1 MSRIIK
7 FRAWNKTSSK
17 WMNLKDCIDIDNYGG
32 VYPFVRT
39 DKAEIELMQYI
50 GLKDKNGVE
59 IYEHDIC
66 HITDGWGNEWTS
78 SVAWGDLNGDNP
90 EFYPAFD
97 LEPQVD
103 EELNSIAS
111 IYESGDFT
119 IEVIGNIYENPDL
132 IKASQLAEGV

>member
-39 DKAEIELMQYI
+39 DKAEIELMQYT

-59 IYEHDIC
+59 IYEGDVVSVGRKPMEQLKYWVERPLCVVTYAEDAFWLAPIEE
-66 HITDGWGNEWTS
+66 GWSWM
-78 SVAWGDLNGDNP
+78 VVRRRP
-90 EFYPAFD
+90 
-97 LEPQVD
+97 V
-103 EELNSIAS
+103 
-111 IYESGDFT
+111 
-119 IEVIGNIYENPDL
+119 EVIGNTYENSDL
-132 IKASQLAEGV
+132 LAPKHNKASQLAEGV